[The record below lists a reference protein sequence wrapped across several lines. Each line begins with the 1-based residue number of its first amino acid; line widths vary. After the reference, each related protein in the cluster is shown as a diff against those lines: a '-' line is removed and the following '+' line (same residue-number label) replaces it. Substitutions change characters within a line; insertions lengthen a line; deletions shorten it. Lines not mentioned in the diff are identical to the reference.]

1 MITFLALLLP
11 AIVMHRIMFKSVKT
25 KRTRCYKVYNV
36 VLLDKSGNPIT
47 HYTYLK

>member
-1 MITFLALLLP
+1 MITFFSLLLP
-11 AIVMHRIMFKSVKT
+11 ALIIHRIMFKPVKT
-25 KRTRCYKVYNV
+25 KKVRSYKVYNV